1 MDAALAGLIG
11 ALGGSVIGAG
21 GAWGAAL
28 VAFRGAR
35 YQADRQV
42 AGAHEQWLRQVRRET
57 YAGYLAQVRSAYD
70 LATATTRGLRWNPTP
85 SLPSAVEL
93 RQVIHEVREAYTR
106 VELEAPRRIRTE
118 GYELMAAV
126 TAVLLKIDDWIDEAP
141 STASRESIEALQHA
155 IGRKIADLAELCA
168 ADIHDE

>member
-57 YAGYLAQVRSAYD
+57 YAAYLAQVRAAYD
-70 LATATTRGLRWNPTP
+70 MATATTRGLRWNEAP
-85 SLPSAVEL
+85 SLPSATEL
-93 RQVIHEVREAYTR
+93 RQIIQEVREAYAH
-106 VELEAPRRIRTE
+106 VELEAPRHISTV

-141 STASRESIEALQHA
+141 STASRESVEALQNA
-155 IGRKIADLAELCA
+155 IGREIADLAELCA
-168 ADIHDE
+168 ADIHGE